1 MTRLM
6 TVNNKKNHTDRTFL
20 SMLIVCVLLI
30 IISGFISL
38 KDYFPLKTI
47 EVSDDHPLTGILVR
61 SSENPG
67 IFFDIKGFLKG
78 STFYIFLPETADVSD
93 IAFYSTDADGN
104 MLDRYKHDFTEGP
117 LAVDGIEIT
126 AIQSDLPSIN
136 LNIYSNYPSLEELE
150 ASDDHHVRTKADFKM
165 DNPEGSIT
173 KGIIEMRGRGNT
185 SWQEDKKS
193 YQIKFKKNT
202 DLLGMGA
209 AKNWILLAN
218 AGDYSLLRNEVFLDL
233 ARDLDLPYTSEL
245 REVNLFINGEY
256 HGVYSLAEKVEVG
269 RERVRMEDGDYLY
282 RIGMDPDKYSFL
294 TYTNPYAEGEGN
306 FKKLYGELRNSTDSI
321 KIHRSEKYLKE
332 AMNELYDS
340 SSDLSIF
347 DMDSLA
353 KYYWLQEFSKTT
365 DPTGRSVYLLWS
377 ASDQKMY
384 MGPAWDYDRTAGII
398 DMPFLEEDYIWPD
411 GWTARVRDYY
421 VPLFN
426 NPRFV
431 KAINGA
437 YENGGVREAFR
448 RTADSI
454 PERVARMSRAAEMNF
469 IRWDIPEEE
478 NNKVY
483 YAYHDTSWCSQTAWL
498 HDWLALRCDFIEND
512 MNKLH

>member
-1 MTRLM
+1 MS
-6 TVNNKKNHTDRTFL
+6 NKAKHTNRTFL
-20 SMLIVCVLLI
+20 SILVACVLLV
-30 IISGFISL
+30 IISGYISL
-38 KDYFPLKTI
+38 KNNFPLKTLKT
-47 EVSDDHPLTGILVR
+47 SDEPAISGFLMR
-61 SSENPG
+61 SSENRG
-67 IFFDIKGFLKG
+67 LFFDIYGFLKDNKCY
-78 STFYIFLPETADVSD
+78 FFLPETADASNLE
-93 IAFYSTDADGN
+93 FYSTDADGDI
-104 MLDRYKHDFTEGP
+104 LHRYRHDFTEGSIEIE
-117 LAVDGIEIT
+117 GIEVT
-126 AIQSDLPSIN
+126 MMQSDLPVIN
-136 LNIYSNYPSLEELE
+136 LSIYSNYPSLTDLEE
-150 ASDDHHVRTKADFKM
+150 SDDHHVRTKADFKM
-165 DNPEGSIT
+165 DNPDGRITEGIVE
-173 KGIIEMRGRGNT
+173 IRGRGNT

-193 YQIKFKKNT
+193 YQIKFKKCP
-202 DLLGMGA
+202 DLLNMGA
-209 AKNWILLAN
+209 ARNWILLSN
-218 AGDYSLLRNEVFLDL
+218 SCDYSLLRNEVFLDL
-233 ARDLDLPYTSEL
+233 ARNLGLPYTPDL

-256 HGVYSLAEKVEVG
+256 RGVYSLAEKVEIG
-269 RERVRMEDGDYLY
+269 RERVHTEDGDYLY

-294 TYTNPYAEGEGN
+294 VYTNPFAHGEGN
-306 FKKLYGELRNSTDSI
+306 FKKLYGELRNSRDAI
-321 KIHRSEKYLKE
+321 KIQRSEKYLE
-332 AMNELYDS
+332 ESINELYDS
-340 SSDLSIF
+340 NSDLSIF

-431 KAINGA
+431 KAINDA